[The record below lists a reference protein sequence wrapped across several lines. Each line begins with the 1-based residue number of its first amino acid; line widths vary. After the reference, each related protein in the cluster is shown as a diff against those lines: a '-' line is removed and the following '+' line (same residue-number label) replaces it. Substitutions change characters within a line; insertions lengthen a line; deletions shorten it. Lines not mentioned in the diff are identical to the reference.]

1 MRLSFPASPT
11 VNQQSVQNGRTFAWT
26 GAAWELV
33 AETAADPRWNLF
45 LPAAPTGLTV
55 TAGNAQASL
64 SWTAPTGVIAQ
75 APITDYVVQFSS
87 NSGSTWSNF
96 ADAVST
102 TASVTVT
109 GLTNGTAYVFRVA
122 AINGVG
128 VGAFTAASAAVTPS
142 APPAALFSFQ
152 QAPAGS
158 GTPAAKWTWSAPAAW
173 TTVATANQTVSASFE
188 AVITFNESGDG
199 PAYVHARVI
208 NSSGTVLQ
216 SISAEYNNSGYAVPA
231 VATSSTRTF
240 NTGDQLQILRD
251 SIAEGQGR
259 LWIP

>member
-1 MRLSFPASPT
+1 MPLSFPASPT

-87 NSGSTWSNF
+87 DSGSTWSTF

-142 APPAALFSFQ
+142 APPPVTLNSGS
-152 QAPAGS
+152 GS
-158 GTPAAKWTWSAPAAW
+158 GTAASKWNQFAGPWPACDFQGRFI
-173 TTVATANQTVSASFE
+173 TANATV
-188 AVITFNESGDG
+188 
-199 PAYVHARVI
+199 
-208 NSSGTVLQ
+208 TVLVDSYSMGDSCGCDGESYYTIQ
-216 SISAEYNNSGYAVPA
+216 HRNASNAVLVNTRDQTFSNRSFTLAAGDYLYIDITCSLRGYRAWVP
-231 VATSSTRTF
+231 
-240 NTGDQLQILRD
+240 
-251 SIAEGQGR
+251 
-259 LWIP
+259 